1 MNNPPR
7 ILIVDDNETNRDI
20 LMTRLGAQG
29 YELAQAADGEE
40 ALAAA
45 TNDGCRKSCSTSS
58 AMPSNSPTRAR

>member
-20 LMTRLGAQG
+20 LMTRLNGHG
-29 YELAQAADGEE
+29 YELLQAADGEE

-45 TNDGCRKSCSTSS
+45 
-58 AMPSNSPTRAR
+58 RATQ